1 MDKDLIVIWSGII
14 WRTLNERGKLSVQEL
29 KQATGL
35 EFEAIY
41 AAVGWLAREATKA
54 VEAMKASGTIESISD
69 NLPLKES

>member
-1 MDKDLIVIWSGII
+1 MDKDLIGIWSGII

-41 AAVGWLAREATKA
+41 AAVGWLAREGN
-54 VEAMKASGTIESISD
+54 VSFDD
-69 NLPLKES
+69 NKELSLYIYHERYY